1 MKKAPNNTMLQN
13 NINRLCEN
21 QKMIKLIAIFE
32 LPDDFKGGHADCKI
46 YEDKG
51 KHRIFDRIV
60 YLDKMP
66 KLKVKTDKKVSE
78 YIDYLVKELEK

>member
-32 LPDDFKGGHADCKI
+32 LPVDFKGGHADCKI
-46 YEDKG
+46 YENKG
-51 KHRIFDRIV
+51 KNRIFDRIV

-66 KLKVKTDKKVSE
+66 KLKEKTDKKVSE
-78 YIDYLVKELEK
+78 YIDYLVKELER